1 MPNVKIIVGEVHR
14 EQNKK
19 RTVIPISFL
28 HLPRDDRKALL
39 ISLVPKDTT
48 KENFSSKPRFDM
60 RLQDVTTNIFYIS
73 DEQREDN
80 NTFYDVGKGLPRTL
94 GTEYKVAVN
103 LTLPRGS
110 DFVVSDT
117 ILKVE
122 KQFQQAVKSGA
133 TTKKTKEVYVKRGNR
148 TKKITK
154 LFIGVNKKLK
164 QVY

>member
-28 HLPRDDRKALL
+28 HLPRDGRKALV
-39 ISLVPKDTT
+39 IALVPKDTT
-48 KENFSSKPRFDM
+48 KENFNSKPRFDM
-60 RLQDVTTNIFYIS
+60 RLQEITTNIFYIS

-103 LTLPRGS
+103 LTLPRDS